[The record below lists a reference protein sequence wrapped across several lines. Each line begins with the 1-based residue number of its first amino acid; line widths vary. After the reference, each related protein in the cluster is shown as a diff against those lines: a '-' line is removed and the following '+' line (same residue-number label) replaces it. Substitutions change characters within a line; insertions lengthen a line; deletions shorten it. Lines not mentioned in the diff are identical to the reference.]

1 VRPPGTAAAEEFA
14 EHLGTNGMNVVGR
27 ELEVMGPLGK
37 RRYDIVVRDSAGR
50 YHGIEV
56 KTGGASPTAYQDFTD
71 RFVNLFGAQGT
82 GRLSGVTVES
92 TSTVFLP

>member
-1 VRPPGTAAAEEFA
+1 ME
-14 EHLGTNGMNVVGR
+14 VVGT
-27 ELEVMGPLGK
+27 EMTIKGPLGS

-56 KTGGASPTAYQDFTD
+56 KTGGASKTAYQDFTD
-71 RFVNLFGAQGT
+71 RFVNLFGGAGT
-82 GRLSGVTVES
+82 GGLKGVTIES